1 MSTIL
6 LVSNSIANLNKIVR
20 PKFEKNPI
28 RSIIGGEQY
37 KSNQINQRHP
47 KFPKIWSKYYVFSS
61 ISNITYL
68 GKMNNLVKI
77 VFSV

>member
-37 KSNQINQRHP
+37 KSNQIDQTFQ
-47 KFPKIWSKYYVFSS
+47 KFGQNIMFSAVLAILHIW
-61 ISNITYL
+61 
-68 GKMNNLVKI
+68 VK
-77 VFSV
+77 